1 MNRRLLTKC
10 LLASP
15 LLNLRA
21 AEGGLRIA
29 TFEADVTPPLES
41 PLCHGNVTAAEQ
53 IITPLLARGL
63 VILGAGSPIVLC
75 ALDWVALANASH
87 LTIRETIAKA
97 VGTTSDRVAVHTV
110 HQHDAPGSDL
120 DTERLLAEH
129 GLGGRFSNAPLDQRV
144 FQVIADAARECLPRA
159 ESVTHV
165 GFGLGKVEKVAS
177 NRRVLGPDGKVAF
190 ARMSA
195 SKHPQAA
202 TAPEGTIDPLVRLV
216 TFWQGERPLAALSY
230 YATHPM
236 SYYGKG
242 GVNWD
247 FIGAARALMDKTVPG
262 VRFIH
267 FNGAGGNI
275 TAGKYNDGS
284 PENRPMLAGRVF
296 AGMKAAWESQKK
308 QPVTAADLEWRVKPV
323 ALPVRHPDGEPRL
336 LATLADAKKTFAQR
350 AFAARDIVFIR
361 RMAAG
366 GTIPLGS
373 LRIGSAH
380 ILHMPAELFIEYQIA
395 AQQMRP
401 DDFVAVA
408 AYGDNAPSYIGTEI
422 AYTQGGYE
430 VGDHVSRV
438 SPAVE
443 KVLMSA
449 MKELLSVNA

>member
-1 MNRRLLTKC
+1 MKRRLFTQS
-10 LLASP
+10 LLAAP
-15 LLNLRA
+15 LLHLHA
-21 AEGGLRIA
+21 AETGLRIA
-29 TFEADVTPPLES
+29 TFEVDVTPPLES
-41 PLCHGNVTAAEQ
+41 PLCHGNVMPVKQ
-53 IITPLLARGL
+53 ILTPLLARGM
-63 VILGAGSPIVLC
+63 VILGSGQPIVLC
-75 ALDWVALANASH
+75 AMDWVALANASNVI
-87 LTIRETIAKA
+87 IRERIAKA

-110 HQHDAPGSDL
+110 HQHNAPGSDL
-120 DTERLLAEH
+120 DTEQLLAEH
-129 GLGGRFSNAPLDQRV
+129 GLGGRFSNAQLDQRL
-144 FQVIADAARECLPRA
+144 FQAIADAARDSMTRA

-165 GFGLGKVEKVAS
+165 GFGSGKIEKVAS

-190 ARMSA
+190 TRMSA

-202 TAPEGTIDPLVRLV
+202 SAPEGTIDPLLRMV

-247 FIGAARALMDKTVPG
+247 FIGGARALMDKAVPG

-284 PENRPMLAGRVF
+284 PENRPVLAERVF
-296 AGMKAAWESQKK
+296 AGMKAAWDAQKK
-308 QPVTAADLEWRVKPV
+308 QTITAADLEWRVKPV
-323 ALPVRHPDGEPRL
+323 ALPVRHPDAAPRL
-336 LATLADAKKTFAQR
+336 LATLADAKKPFAQR

-380 ILHMPAELFIEYQIA
+380 LLHMPAELFVEYQIA

-401 DDFVAVA
+401 DDFIAMA

-430 VGDHVSRV
+430 VEDRVSRV

-443 KVLMSA
+443 KVLIEA
-449 MKELLSVNA
+449 IKNLLSANA

>member
-1 MNRRLLTKC
+1 MKRRLFTQS
-10 LLASP
+10 LLAAP
-15 LLNLRA
+15 LLHLHA

-29 TFEADVTPPLES
+29 TFEVDVTPPLES
-41 PLCHGNVTAAEQ
+41 PLCHGNVMPVKQ
-53 IITPLLARGL
+53 ILTPLLARGL
-63 VILGAGSPIVLC
+63 VILGSGQPIVLC
-75 ALDWVALANASH
+75 AMDWVALANASNV
-87 LTIRETIAKA
+87 TIRETIAKA
-97 VGTTSDRVAVHTV
+97 VGTTPDRVAVHTV

-120 DTERLLAEH
+120 DTEQLLAEH
-129 GLGGRFSNAPLDQRV
+129 GLGGRFSNAQLDQRL
-144 FQVIADAARECLPRA
+144 FQAIADAARDGMTQA
-159 ESVTHV
+159 ESVTQV
-165 GFGLGKVEKVAS
+165 GFGSGKIEKVAS
-177 NRRVLGPDGKVAF
+177 NRRVLGPNGKVAF
-190 ARMSA
+190 TRMSA

-202 TAPEGTIDPLVRLV
+202 SAPEGTIDPLLRMV
-216 TFWQGERPLAALSY
+216 TFWQDERPLAALSY

-247 FIGAARALMDKTVPG
+247 FIGGARALMDKAVPG

-284 PENRPMLAGRVF
+284 PENRPVLAERVF
-296 AGMKAAWESQKK
+296 AGMKAAWDAQKK
-308 QPVTAADLEWRVKPV
+308 QTITAADLEWRVKPV
-323 ALPVRHPDGEPRL
+323 ALPVRHPDAEPRL
-336 LATLADAKKTFAQR
+336 LATLADVKKPFAQR

-366 GTIPLGS
+366 GTIPLSS

-380 ILHMPAELFIEYQIA
+380 LLHMPAELFVEYQIA

-401 DDFVAVA
+401 DDFIAMA

-430 VGDHVSRV
+430 VEDRVSRV

-443 KVLMSA
+443 KVLMEA
-449 MKELLSVNA
+449 IQNLLSANA

>member
-1 MNRRLLTKC
+1 MKRRLFTQS

-15 LLNLRA
+15 LLNLHA
-21 AEGGLRIA
+21 AEGELRIG
-29 TFEADVTPPLES
+29 TFEVDITPPLES
-41 PLCHGNVTAAEQ
+41 PLCHGNVTPAKQ
-53 IITPLLARGL
+53 IITPLLARGI
-63 VILGAGSPIVLC
+63 VILGVGQPIVLC
-75 ALDWVALANASH
+75 AMDWVALANASN
-87 LTIRETIAKA
+87 LTIRESIAQA
-97 VGTTSDRVAVHTV
+97 VGTTSERVAVHTV

-120 DTERLLAEH
+120 DTERLLAEQN
-129 GLGGRFSNAPLDQRV
+129 LGGHFSNATFDQRV
-144 FQVIADAARECLPRA
+144 FKSIAAAARHCMKKA
-159 ESVTHV
+159 QSVTQV
-165 GFGLGKVEKVAS
+165 GFGSGTIEKVAS

-202 TAPEGTIDPLVRLV
+202 TAPEGTIDPLVRMV
-216 TFWQGERPLAALSY
+216 SFWQGAKPLTALSY

-247 FIGAARALMDKTVPG
+247 FIGGARRLMDEAVPG

-275 TAGKYNDGS
+275 TAGKYNDGN
-284 PENRPMLAGRVF
+284 PANRPVLAQRVF
-296 AGMKAAWESQKK
+296 AGMKAAWDSQKT
-308 QPVTAADLEWRVKPV
+308 QPITAADLEWRVKPV
-323 ALPVRHPDGEPRL
+323 ALPVRHPDGEQRL
-336 LATLADAKKTFAQR
+336 LAQLANVKASFAQR
-350 AFAARDIVFIR
+350 ASAAREIVFMR

-366 GTIPLGS
+366 GTIPLGN
-373 LRIGSAH
+373 LRIGSAQ
-380 ILHMPAELFIEYQIA
+380 ILHMPAELFIEYQLA

-401 DDFVAVA
+401 NDFIAMA

-430 VGDHVSRV
+430 VQERVSRV

-443 KVLMSA
+443 AVLMDA
-449 MKELLSVNA
+449 MNELLTARS

>member
-1 MNRRLLTKC
+1 MNRRLFTQSLFS
-10 LLASP
+10 AP
-15 LLNLRA
+15 LLSLQA
-21 AEGGLRIA
+21 EEGGLRIA
-29 TFEADVTPPLES
+29 TFEVDASPPLAS
-41 PLCHGNVTAAEQ
+41 PLCHGNVMPAKQ

-63 VILGAGSPIVLC
+63 VILGVEKPIVLC
-75 ALDWVALANASH
+75 AMDWVALANASNMT
-87 LTIRETIAKA
+87 LRETIASA
-97 VGTTSDRVAVHTV
+97 VGTTRDRVAVHTV

-120 DTERLLAEH
+120 DTEQLLAEH
-129 GLGGRFSNAPLDQRV
+129 GLGGRFSNPQFDQRV
-144 FQVIADAARECLPRA
+144 FQAIADAARIGMA
-159 ESVTHV
+159 QAQSVTQV
-165 GFGLGKVEKVAS
+165 GFGSGKVERVAS

-190 ARMSA
+190 TRMSA

-202 TAPEGTIDPLVRLV
+202 SAPEGTIDPLLRMV
-216 TFWQGERPLAALSY
+216 TFWQGTRPLTALSY

-247 FIGAARALMDKTVPG
+247 FIGGARALMDKAVPD

-275 TAGKYNDGS
+275 TAGKYNDGN
-284 PENRPMLAGRVF
+284 PDNRRVLAERVF
-296 AGMKAAWESQKK
+296 AGMKAAWDTQKK
-308 QPVTAADLEWRVKPV
+308 QTVTAADLEWRVQPV
-323 ALPVRHPDGEPRL
+323 ALPVRHPDAEPRL
-336 LATLADAKKTFAQR
+336 LATLADAKKPFAQR

-366 GTIPLGS
+366 GAIPLSS

-380 ILHMPAELFIEYQIA
+380 LLHMPAELFIEYQIA

-401 DDFVAVA
+401 DDFIAMA
-408 AYGDNAPSYIGTEI
+408 AYGDNAPSYIGTEV

-430 VGDHVSRV
+430 VEDRVSRV

-443 KVLMSA
+443 KVLLQA
-449 MKELLSVNA
+449 IQNLLS

>member
-1 MNRRLLTKC
+1 MKRRLFTQS
-10 LLASP
+10 LLAAP
-15 LLNLRA
+15 LLNLHA
-21 AEGGLRIA
+21 EEGGLRIC
-29 TFEADVTPPLES
+29 TFEVDVTPPLES
-41 PLCHGNVTAAEQ
+41 PLCHGNVMPVRQ
-53 IITPLLARGL
+53 IVTPLLARGIVL
-63 VILGAGSPIVLC
+63 LGSGRPIVLC

-87 LTIRETIAKA
+87 VLLRETVAQA
-97 VGTTSDRVAVHTV
+97 TGTTRDRVAVHTV

-129 GLGGRFSNAPLDQRV
+129 GLGGRFSNAPFDQQV
-144 FQVIADAARECLPRA
+144 FQVIADAARNCLTKVER
-159 ESVTHV
+159 VTQV
-165 GFGLGKVEKVAS
+165 GFGSGKIEKVAS

-190 ARMSA
+190 SRMSA

-202 TAPEGTIDPLVRLV
+202 SAPEGVIDPLLRMV
-216 TFWQGERPLAALSY
+216 TFWQGEHPLAALSY

-247 FIGAARALMDKTVPG
+247 FIGGARALMDQAVPG

-284 PENRPMLAGRVF
+284 PDNRPVLAERVF
-296 AGMKAAWESQKK
+296 AGMKNAWKSQQK
-308 QPVTAADLEWRVKPV
+308 QPITAADLEWRVKPV

-336 LATLADAKKTFAQR
+336 LATLGDAKNSFAQR
-350 AFAARDIVFIR
+350 AFAARDLVFIR

-366 GTIPLGS
+366 GTIPLGC
-373 LRIGSAH
+373 LRIGTATV
-380 ILHMPAELFIEYQIA
+380 LHMPAELFIEYQIA

-401 DDFVAVA
+401 DDFVAMA
-408 AYGDNAPSYIGTEI
+408 AYGDNAPSYIGTAI
-422 AYTQGGYE
+422 AYDQGGYE

-438 SPAVE
+438 SPEVE
-443 KVLMSA
+443 TVVLAA
-449 MKELLSVNA
+449 MHELCARA

>member
-1 MNRRLLTKC
+1 MKRRLFTQS

-21 AEGGLRIA
+21 AEGGLRIG
-29 TFEADVTPPLES
+29 TFEVDITPPLES
-41 PLCHGNVTAAEQ
+41 PLCHGNVTPAKQ
-53 IITPLLARGL
+53 IVTPLLARGI
-63 VILGAGSPIVLC
+63 VILGVEQPIVLC
-75 ALDWVALANASH
+75 AMDWVALANASN
-87 LTIRETIAKA
+87 LTIRKVIAQE
-97 VGTTSDRVAVHTV
+97 VGTTSERVAVHTV

-120 DTERLLAEH
+120 GTERLLAEQ
-129 GLGGRFSNAPLDQRV
+129 GLGGRFSNASFDQRV
-144 FQVIADAARECLPRA
+144 FKNIATAARHCMEKA
-159 ESVTHV
+159 EGVTQV
-165 GFGLGKVEKVAS
+165 GFGSGTIEKVAS
-177 NRRVLGPDGKVAF
+177 NRRVLGPNGKVAF

-202 TAPEGTIDPLVRLV
+202 TAPEGTIDPLVRMV
-216 TFWQGERPLAALSY
+216 SFWQGEKPLAALSY

-247 FIGAARALMDKTVPG
+247 FIGGARRLMDKAVPG

-275 TAGKYNDGS
+275 TAGKYNDGN
-284 PENRPMLAGRVF
+284 PANRPVLAQRVF
-296 AGMKAAWESQKK
+296 AGMKAAWDAQKT
-308 QPVTAADLEWRVKPV
+308 QPITAADLEWRVKPV
-323 ALPVRHPDGEPRL
+323 VLPVRHPDGEQRL
-336 LATLADAKKTFAQR
+336 LAQLANVKAPFAQR
-350 AFAARDIVFIR
+350 ASAAREIVFMR

-366 GTIPLGS
+366 DTIPLGS
-373 LRIGSAH
+373 LRIGSAQ
-380 ILHMPAELFIEYQIA
+380 ILHMPAELFIEYQLA

-401 DDFVAVA
+401 NDFIAMA

-430 VGDHVSRV
+430 VQERVSRV

-443 KVLMSA
+443 AVLMNA
-449 MKELLSVNA
+449 MKELLTAKA

>member
-1 MNRRLLTKC
+1 MKRRLFTQS
-10 LLASP
+10 LLAAP
-15 LLNLRA
+15 LLNLQA
-21 AEGGLRIA
+21 AGGGLRIG
-29 TFEADVTPPLES
+29 TFEVDVTPPLES
-41 PLCHGNVTAAEQ
+41 PLCHGNVTPVKQ
-53 IITPLLARGL
+53 IITPLLARGI
-63 VILGAGSPIVLC
+63 VILGVEQPLVLC
-75 ALDWVALANASH
+75 AMDWVALANASNV
-87 LTIRETIAKA
+87 TIRETIARA

-129 GLGGRFSNAPLDQRV
+129 GLGGRFSNAALDQRM
-144 FQVIADAARECLPRA
+144 FQAIADAARECLAKA
-159 ESVTHV
+159 ESVTQV
-165 GFGLGKVEKVAS
+165 GFGTGKVEKVAS

-190 ARMSA
+190 TRMSA

-202 TAPEGTIDPLVRLV
+202 TAPEGTIDPLVRMV
-216 TFWQGERPLAALSY
+216 SFWQGERPLAALSY

-247 FIGAARALMDKTVPG
+247 FIGGARALMDQAVPG

-284 PENRPMLAGRVF
+284 PENRPVLAGRVF
-296 AGMKAAWESQKK
+296 AGLKSAWDSQKK
-308 QPVTAADLEWRVKPV
+308 QPVTAGDLEWRVKPV
-323 ALPVRHPDGEPRL
+323 SLPVRHPDGEKSL
-336 LATLADAKKTFAQR
+336 LEQLADEKQPFAKR
-350 AFAARDIVFIR
+350 AFAARDLVFIR

-366 GTIPLGS
+366 GTIPFGN
-373 LRIGSAH
+373 LRIGSAQ
-380 ILHMPAELFIEYQIA
+380 ILHMPAELFIEYQLA

-401 DDFVAVA
+401 ADFIAMA

-443 KVLMSA
+443 KVLMAA
-449 MKELLSVNA
+449 MKELLRA